1 MEAEF
6 CTWLSPSDRVELTGW
21 VAGPNAP
28 QKLVWRAWIVLMR
41 GNGAGVTT
49 WVDGQAPMAD
59 E

>member
-6 CTWLSPSDRVELTGW
+6 CTWPSPSDRVELAGW
-21 VAGPNAP
+21 VAGPNTP
-28 QKLVWRAWIVLMR
+28 QKLVWRARIVLMW

-49 WVDGQAPMAD
+49 WVDGQAPVAA